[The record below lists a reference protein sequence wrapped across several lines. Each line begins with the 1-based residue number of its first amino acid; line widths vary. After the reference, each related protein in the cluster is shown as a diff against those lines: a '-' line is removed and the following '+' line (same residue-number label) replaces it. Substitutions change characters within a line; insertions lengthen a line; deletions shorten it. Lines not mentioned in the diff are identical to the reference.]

1 MLRFSVLLCECVT
14 LLSLDSRQKA
24 GRKWKDENKKDCVMV
39 ERLFQRMG
47 E

>member
-14 LLSLDSRQKA
+14 VLSLDSRQNA
-24 GRKWKDENKKDCVMV
+24 ERKWRDGIEKNCVMV